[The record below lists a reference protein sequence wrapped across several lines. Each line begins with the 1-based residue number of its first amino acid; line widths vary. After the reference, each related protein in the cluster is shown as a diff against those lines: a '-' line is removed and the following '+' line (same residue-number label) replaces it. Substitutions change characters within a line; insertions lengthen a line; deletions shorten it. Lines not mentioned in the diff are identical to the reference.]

1 MSYEFFKY
9 FFSGL
14 EEQKK
19 NFKRV
24 FLSCFQ
30 KMFLLILKVFFRV
43 VKNNLEL
50 RKHIVSV
57 EIYNMYISKKK
68 FEKNFNRY
76 RVIAP
81 DKKWVFLRKSHLKL
95 KIILLTIKI
104 NSIKL
109 FKLIFNSF
117 FMVSV

>member
-9 FFSGL
+9 FSSGL

-50 RKHIVSV
+50 QKHIVSV
-57 EIYNMYISKKK
+57 EIHNMYISNKNV
-68 FEKNFNRY
+68 EKDFNRS

-81 DKKWVFLRKSHLKL
+81 DKKWVFFRKKSLE
-95 KIILLTIKI
+95 IKN
-104 NSIKL
+104 NSTNHKNQL
-109 FKLIFNSF
+109 HQTF
-117 FMVSV
+117 